1 MLISLKVLCSWWN
14 SNNHPSFLYIWVTHQ
29 LLGVQVNL
37 LPWWYEHQLL
47 FARYYTGQEIGQVEA
62 ADADGDVITYTIS
75 GSSRR
80 YFVDNSGVVYLIQSL
95 GATTDIRNEFIV
107 TATDNGTPSR
117 STNITVCLLPY
128 IIANRKYLA
137 LNIGFTVKISC

>member
-1 MLISLKVLCSWWN
+1 MKLKQSPFIFIYLS
-14 SNNHPSFLYIWVTHQ
+14 HPSLTYVYNS
-29 LLGVQVNL
+29 VL

-47 FARYYTGQEIGQVEA
+47 FFRYYTGQEIGQVEA

-80 YFVDNSGVVYLIQSL
+80 YFVDNLGVVYLIQSL

-128 IIANRKYLA
+128 IIANKKYQWLWI
-137 LNIGFTVKISC
+137 LNLLWKFHVSC